1 MPLHDWSIT
10 PNKPIALLLARRELS
25 SLVHESVLLEG
36 INFTLPGIQTLIDGI
51 SVGGYTLSDQQV
63 AINQSAAWKSLFER
77 IKHDTFS
84 LSADT
89 ALDLHRW
96 PGRRRH

>member
-1 MPLHDWSIT
+1 MSIHDCSIT

-36 INFTLPGIQTLIDGI
+36 INFTLPEIQTLIDGI
-51 SVGGYTLSDQQV
+51 TVGGHTLSDQQV

-77 IKHDTFS
+77 IKHGDFLTKS
-84 LSADT
+84 
-89 ALDLHRW
+89 
-96 PGRRRH
+96 